1 MIDSAGFN
9 RVTLPNLFSPQPS
22 YGTQYK
28 IVRKEQELPRTL
40 YPAPDAR
47 YPAYAY
53 PGEDARF
60 VTDYRP
66 HCTQNT
72 PPGAQF
78 TTKAW
83 MQSHAENLIQLSRQR
98 QSEWTGAALPMPTT
112 APPPAVVVTSTPF
125 ENHLLPTGQR
135 FGIGVARADAA
146 APPLFGTF
154 VIPPTSKERQENI
167 KKIALTTSYEGGR
180 NSLRGS
186 SPQFLQ

>member
-1 MIDSAGFN
+1 MMDSAGFN
-9 RVTLPNLFSPQPS
+9 RITQPNLFSQLPT
-22 YGTQYK
+22 YGAQYK

-47 YPAYAY
+47 YPAYSYAAAD
-53 PGEDARF
+53 GRF

-83 MQSHAENLIQLSRQR
+83 MQHHADNLIQLSRQR
-98 QSEWTGAALPMPTT
+98 QSEWTGASLPMPNL
-112 APPPAVVVTSTPF
+112 APPPAVVISSTPF
-125 ENHLLPTGQR
+125 ENHLKPTGER
-135 FGIGVARADAA
+135 FGLGVARADAR
-146 APPLFGTF
+146 APVLFGTF
-154 VIPPTSKERQENI
+154 VIPPTNAELQRNT
-167 KKIALTTSYEGGR
+167 KKISQTALYEGGR